1 MAKKPVEKDYKVG
14 DRVTVLANGEN
25 AYGRAPAMDWMVGK
39 NYKILELDKYELDY
53 VKLKSVTMEH
63 QDSKVRMFHYS
74 FCKRDLKR
82 THKAKV
88 VAKPA
93 AIPEPVIPPVIK
105 VEPSPF
111 QIGLEHLTV
120 LKQLVK
126 EDEGAGICSYSKK
139 LKDDALKYRH
149 QVKDACHARL
159 GHYKLDKEAESLVL
173 NIDGHLPIFKD
184 SKENLAAYKLY
195 VEYILA
201 ASPWKSC
208 FKYYGITHALTHGIM
223 MNLDKT
229 RGQLASAAVAL
240 RQGSE
245 YYNTTLPLFA
255 EVLNLG
261 HTGNTAWVVCSS
273 VTQQGGKY
281 LWNRI
286 SEGHRAMNGMQDK
299 DEFLKFFKEGFFLN
313 LGQKSYRV
321 DNNHYCGIARHAATI
336 CKNADSGYYVDYKPP
351 AKSIDVF
358 LRDEIYK
365 ANTARVGFGGSA
377 NEIKKESFLAALPIL
392 DNLLNN

>member
-1 MAKKPVEKDYKVG
+1 MAEKPVEKDYKVG
-14 DRVTVLANGEN
+14 DRVTVIAILPNCFGTN
-25 AYGRAPAMDWMVGK
+25 QDMRDSIGK
-39 NYKILELDKYELDY
+39 NFKIISPLRAGLDAVNGLYVLLEDGYTY
-53 VKLKSVTMEH
+53 PISG
-63 QDSKVRMFHYS
+63 
-74 FCKRDLKR
+74 LKR

-93 AIPEPVIPPVIK
+93 AIPKPPAPAVPVIPPVVK

-111 QIGLEHLTV
+111 QIGLEHLSV

-126 EDEGAGICSYSKK
+126 EAEGAGTCSYSKK
-139 LKDDALKYRH
+139 LKGDEQKYRH
-149 QVKDACHARL
+149 QVRDVCHARL
-159 GHYKLDKEAESLVL
+159 GHYDLNKEAESLVL
-173 NIDGHLPIFKD
+173 NIDGHLHLFEG

-208 FKYYGITHALTHGIM
+208 FKYYGINHALTHGIM

-240 RQGSE
+240 RLGSE
-245 YYNTTLPLFA
+245 YYNNTLPLFA

-273 VTQQGGKY
+273 VTKVGETY

-313 LGQKSYRV
+313 LGQKSYRI
-321 DNNHYCGIARHAATI
+321 DNNHYDGIARHAASI
-336 CKNADSGYYVDYKPP
+336 CKDGGRGYYGDYKPP
-351 AKSIDVF
+351 AKYIDLF

-377 NEIKKESFLAALPIL
+377 NAISKENFLAALPIL